1 MKRKTAIRFV
11 SYCLAAVLTVT
22 GFLIAERSK
31 TKSYRQRLQN
41 QYSSALSELNS
52 RLNNIGDVLQKA
64 AYVSSAKQIS
74 SYAAELYSDAELAKN
89 ALSRLPDGGREV
101 ETVYKFLS
109 QVGNFAM
116 SVSKKVI
123 SGDSVT
129 DEQRQT
135 VSTLKKV
142 AETVSAAVEGVQL
155 SIDNTEGWSKEIAA
169 AVDGVLDESA
179 LASALTEME
188 ENISD
193 YPTLIYDG
201 PYSDH
206 ILSKKSLMLENAE
219 QIDKEAARSAATEML
234 GDGVDLQLEDT
245 YEGNIPSY
253 RFTGGNSVI
262 SVSRS
267 GGYIVYMRRE
277 KEISQS
283 VFSYDQAL
291 SKAQDFMKKNG
302 LNNMIDTYYF
312 TDEGICVINFA
323 FLDGQ
328 TVCYTDLIKVGV
340 AMDDGEIVLYEAS
353 GYLTNHTE
361 RAFETPL
368 HTSEE
373 AAGEINDALDI
384 EKTSLALIPTDSGQ
398 EVRCYEF
405 LCHAENGEAILIYIN
420 AATLEGEQVFILLE
434 TEGGSLVK

>member
-1 MKRKTAIRFV
+1 MKRKTAVRFV
-11 SYCLAAVLTVT
+11 SYCLAAVLTVA
-22 GFLIAERSK
+22 GFLVSERIKS
-31 TKSYRQRLQN
+31 KSYRQRLQN

-52 RLNNIGDVLQKA
+52 RLNNIGVILHKT

-116 SVSKKVI
+116 SVSKRVI
-123 SGDSVT
+123 SGDGVT

-135 VSTLKKV
+135 VSTLQKA
-142 AETVSAAVEGVQL
+142 AETVSEAVENVQI
-155 SIDNTEGWSKEIAA
+155 SIDNTDGWSKEIAA
-169 AVDGVLDESA
+169 ATDGVLDEGA

-206 ILSKKSLMLENAE
+206 ILSKKPLMIENAE
-219 QIDKEAARSAATEML
+219 QTDRNEARLAAAEML
-234 GDGVDLQLEDT
+234 GDDTDLKLEDT

-262 SVSRS
+262 SVSRK
-267 GGYIVYMRRE
+267 GGYVVYMRRE

-283 VFSYDQAL
+283 VFSYEQAL
-291 SKAQDFMKKNG
+291 SKAQSFMKKNG
-302 LNNMIDTYYF
+302 FNNMIDTYYF
-312 TDEGICVINFA
+312 TDEGVCVINFA

-361 RAFETPL
+361 RAFETPA
-368 HTSEE
+368 HTGEE
-373 AAGEINDALDI
+373 AAGEISDALDI
-384 EKTSLALIPTDSGQ
+384 EKTSLALIPTDSGR

-434 TEGGSLVK
+434 TKGGSLVK